1 MYPEEDDAAAIA
13 ELTNGR
19 KPAAPP
25 KTPASG
31 RVRKEICVGRFVDDS
46 VLPFVPKSKSGL
58 KRRVT
63 QGGGELAAAEAFDSA
78 CRKLRRDRAHGTSST
93 DAGRTTHWFRLNFPT
108 KAEEV
113 IAVTNGMPIKG
124 IRAARPV
131 EGIRAI
137 EQGLITLPALDT
149 GEDATVSSDASDAS
163 GTDATASSDACDKEM
178 DSGGGGIL
186 SIENIMSLSA
196 ENILSLATTTAAAE
210 IDDAEAAAEF
220 GWMGLPA
227 VSQERDDPDE
237 DVV

>member
-1 MYPEEDDAAAIA
+1 M
-13 ELTNGR
+13 
-19 KPAAPP
+19 
-25 KTPASG
+25 
-31 RVRKEICVGRFVDDS
+31 
-46 VLPFVPKSKSGL
+46 
-58 KRRVT
+58 
-63 QGGGELAAAEAFDSA
+63 
-78 CRKLRRDRAHGTSST
+78 
-93 DAGRTTHWFRLNFPT
+93 
-108 KAEEV
+108 
-113 IAVTNGMPIKG
+113 TNGMPIKG